1 MFIGI
6 DRINRFF
13 LNEFSFKLNMR
24 ISVIFTLE
32 KIWRSKWYNDMVYNI
47 YCVFREIF
55 LHRQQFVENSEIV
68 NFPLQNFVN
77 YISLCYVAKYNTK
90 DMLF

>member
-6 DRINRFF
+6 DGINRFF
-13 LNEFSFKLNMR
+13 FNEISFKLNLR
-24 ISVIFTLE
+24 IFTLE
-32 KIWRSKWYNDMVYNI
+32 KIWMSKWYIDMVYNI

-55 LHRQQFVENSEIV
+55 LHRQQFVENSEII
-68 NFPLQNFVN
+68 NFPFQNFVN
-77 YISLCYVAKYNTK
+77 YIALCYVAKYNTK

>member
-1 MFIGI
+1 
-6 DRINRFF
+6 
-13 LNEFSFKLNMR
+13 
-24 ISVIFTLE
+24 
-32 KIWRSKWYNDMVYNI
+32 MVYNI

-77 YISLCYVAKYNTK
+77 YIALLLRCKV
-90 DMLF
+90 